1 MITKGKYIMKN
12 IVLSAVVAAST
23 LIATQSI
30 AATNSDNLIV
40 CTAMSELASKI
51 MTHRQSGTPMSV
63 LLTAINNNPQDPKVE
78 KLAQAMVID
87 AYEIPSYNTAR
98 SQNRAVL
105 EFENT
110 IMLQCIQTLK

>member
-12 IVLSAVVAAST
+12 IVLSAVVAVSS
-23 LIATQSI
+23 LVATQSI
-30 AATNSDNLIV
+30 AATNSDNLSV